1 MSLGCYKC
9 YRMLQSTG
17 RNMITVRQLER
28 LWQEKAFD
36 RMSRLLLEMR
46 PESSVRLASQLSRSV
61 PAAALAMIRLD
72 ELSQSHSS
80 LCPRLIRHILAAQEA
95 DGGWGDALTTDLCIR
110 ALACGRGD
118 GPAITRGIEFL
129 ANLQKDDGS
138 WPRVPL
144 RRLPGDAFTTAL
156 VLFHI
161 LRPSASA
168 GASICAWRKVPPP
181 SLVLPGR
188 DGSTPKAVDV
198 TSLSAR

>member
-1 MSLGCYKC
+1 
-9 YRMLQSTG
+9 
-17 RNMITVRQLER
+17 MITVRQLER

-95 DGGWGDALTTDLCIR
+95 DGGWGDALSTALCVR
-110 ALACGRGD
+110 ALACGRGG
-118 GPAITRGIEFL
+118 GPALERGIEFL

-156 VLFHI
+156 VLFHLGENQRFASLADCEKAATWLSSQEPDLDLETKRLCRRLH
-161 LRPSASA
+161 LRMAQSAAAEPSFTWS
-168 GASICAWRKVPPP
+168 
-181 SLVLPGR
+181 
-188 DGSTPKAVDV
+188 
-198 TSLSAR
+198 